1 MEKPNEQC
9 TPVIR
14 QPSQDEILRAVA
26 SSTAIETG
34 QRIED
39 IEAALR
45 GDGSNIPMVQ
55 LADTPRCNLFGQ
67 TYDWGCAH
75 CCP

>member
-1 MEKPNEQC
+1 MGKSNEHC

-14 QPSQDEILRAVA
+14 QPSLDEILRAVA
-26 SSTAIETG
+26 SSTAVETG

-45 GDGSNIPMVQ
+45 GDDSHLPMVK
-55 LADTPRCNLFGQ
+55 LADPPRCNSSYKQ
-67 TYDWGCAH
+67 KSC
-75 CCP
+75 

>member
-1 MEKPNEQC
+1 MDKSNEHC
-9 TPVIR
+9 IPVIR

-26 SSTAIETG
+26 SSTAVETG

-45 GDGSNIPMVQ
+45 GDGSNLPLVQ
-55 LADTPRCNLFGQ
+55 LADPPRGKSEKTLAG
-67 TYDWGCAH
+67 
-75 CCP
+75 